1 MVLRKMRDFTLKAYC
16 RYLDMIK
23 KSYPLIIRF
32 DRFFKFDRQPESFCL
47 IRHDVDRKPQ
57 NALKMAKLEHAAGIT
72 STYFFRTKKH
82 TFDAKIISAIA
93 ALGHEIGYHYESLSD
108 AKGNMQGAIRDFESN
123 LQRLRNIAPVFTVCM
138 HGRPLSAY
146 DNKTLWEIAEQREKL
161 IHQYHVLG
169 EVYLDIDYT
178 DIAYIT
184 DTGRNWSPQKANR
197 RDRVQS
203 DISLEFSNGQSLFD
217 YLNNQP
223 HPKLVFLAHP
233 ERWTDNY
240 FEYAI
245 QYSVD
250 GFANL
255 VKALI

>member
-1 MVLRKMRDFTLKAYC
+1 MRDFTLESYS
-16 RYLDMIK
+16 RYLDAIK
-23 KSYPLIIRF
+23 KSYPLILRL
-32 DRFFKFDRQPESFCL
+32 DRYFKFDLKPDSFCL
-47 IRHDVDRKPQ
+47 IRHDVDRKPR
-57 NALKMAKLEHAAGIT
+57 NALKMARLEKAAGIT

-82 TFDAKIISAIA
+82 VLDAKIVSAIA
-93 ALGHEIGYHYESLSD
+93 AMGHEIGYHYESLAD
-108 AKGNMQGAIRDFESN
+108 AKGDMQNAIKDFEYN
-123 LQRLRNIAPVFTVCM
+123 LQRLRNITPVSTVCM

-146 DNKTLWEIAEQREKL
+146 DNKSLWASAENHEKL
-161 IHQYHVLG
+161 ICEYHVLG
-169 EVYLDIDYT
+169 EVYLDIDYS

-184 DTGRNWSPQKANR
+184 DTGRNWSSQKANR

-203 DISLEFSNGQSLFD
+203 EISLKISNGQSLLD
-217 YLNNQP
+217 YLNNEP
-223 HPKLVFLAHP
+223 NPKLVFLAHP

-250 GFANL
+250 SFANL